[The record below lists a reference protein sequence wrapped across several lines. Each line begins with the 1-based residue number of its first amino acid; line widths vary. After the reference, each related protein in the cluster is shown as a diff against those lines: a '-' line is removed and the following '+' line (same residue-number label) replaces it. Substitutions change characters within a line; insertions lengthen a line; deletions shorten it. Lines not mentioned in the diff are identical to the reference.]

1 MNINTLLS
9 HLPTE
14 TCRRD
19 GHGDFIKRA
28 SEVCGVP
35 RSTIKRWRP
44 QYPNA
49 IYTEVTNDDIE
60 TFRATSWRNQQAM
73 PASNAF
79 SAARKI
85 INQID
90 GLPDVDMESSQAREI
105 MDLSMAFSKVLGS
118 VRRYIECPECK
129 GVILKHPGHL

>member
-1 MNINTLLS
+1 MTRITLRHVLRGS
-9 HLPTE
+9 FL
-14 TCRRD
+14 R
-19 GHGDFIKRA
+19 G
-28 SEVCGVP
+28 
-35 RSTIKRWRP
+35 STIKRWRP

-90 GLPDVDMESSQAREI
+90 GLPDVDIESSQAREI
-105 MDLSMAFSKVLGS
+105 MDLSLAFSKVLGC
-118 VRRYIECPECK
+118 VHGIT
-129 GVILKHPGHL
+129 PGGQQAVAVSNVQIVLPPKSGELSHA

>member
-1 MNINTLLS
+1 M
-9 HLPTE
+9 
-14 TCRRD
+14 
-19 GHGDFIKRA
+19 
-28 SEVCGVP
+28 P

-73 PASNAF
+73 PAGNAF

-90 GLPDVDMESSQAREI
+90 GLPDVDIESSHAREI
-105 MDLSMAFSKVLGS
+105 MDLSLAFSKVLGS
-118 VRRYIECPECK
+118 VSRNIECPECK